1 MLRSDRNLTERMFEN
16 GAIKVLC
23 CTSTLAWGVNLPAA
37 VVIIKGTQVYNPK
50 EGGFTDLGI
59 SDVIQI
65 FGRAGRPQYENF
77 GTGILCTTS
86 DKLDHYV
93 ALLTQQHPIESKL
106 KEKLIDN
113 LNAEI
118 SLGTVTNVDEGVQ
131 WLGYTYMIT
140 RMKKNPFAYGM
151 SWQEIQDD
159 PLLINKRRELI
170 VSSAKRLHGLQ
181 MIVYDDETGSFM
193 PKDLGRIASD
203 FYLLSNSVEIF
214 NQMVN
219 PLATEADILS
229 MISMSSEF
237 DSIKFRE
244 EEAKELKQLME
255 DDSPCQIG
263 ANVDTPQGKTN
274 ILLQA
279 FISQANIRESALISD
294 SNYVAQNSAR
304 ICRSLFLI
312 AMNRRWS
319 KLMNIMLSLC
329 KSIDRRIW
337 SFEHPMMQFDLPE
350 PVLRNIRSKNPSME
364 MLRDMEP
371 AELGDMVHNRLMGN
385 TLYKLVGKFPY
396 IELDSEI
403 FPITTNVMRIHIV
416 LQPDFVW
423 MIRFMGKHST
433 FG

>member
-1 MLRSDRNLTERMFEN
+1 
-16 GAIKVLC
+16 
-23 CTSTLAWGVNLPAA
+23 
-37 VVIIKGTQVYNPK
+37 
-50 EGGFTDLGI
+50 
-59 SDVIQI
+59 
-65 FGRAGRPQYENF
+65 
-77 GTGILCTTS
+77 
-86 DKLDHYV
+86 
-93 ALLTQQHPIESKL
+93 
-106 KEKLIDN
+106 
-113 LNAEI
+113 
-118 SLGTVTNVDEGVQ
+118 
-131 WLGYTYMIT
+131 
-140 RMKKNPFAYGM
+140 M

-329 KSIDRRIW
+329 KSIDQRIW

-423 MIRFMGKHST
+423 DDKIHGQAQYFWLSVEESDSFNVLHVENSFCTKGS
-433 FG
+433 